1 MHRAAYTTTA
11 SARATA
17 RAVAI
22 GTTPPRAR
30 SPRAAFS
37 MVELLAVIVIMG
49 LMATIVTVNWR
60 AILPKSELTSAVRI
74 LATTISGTRSEA
86 IARNAVFRIEYDIER
101 NRYRQ
106 NTPFRN
112 DGSRRLA
119 TTDEDRL
126 VMNWI
131 ELPKSVQF
139 SRITCDGVDYTTGM
153 VFVRF
158 DPLGAASGH
167 TITLVQKPYD
177 NFYTL
182 EVAALTGLVDYHEGI
197 YLRAPPKDADFQ

>member
-1 MHRAAYTTTA
+1 M
-11 SARATA
+11 
-17 RAVAI
+17 I
-22 GTTPPRAR
+22 E
-30 SPRAAFS
+30 
-37 MVELLAVIVIMG
+37 MLAVIVIMG

-86 IARNAVFRIEYDIER
+86 IARNAVFRIEYDIDR
-101 NRYRQ
+101 HRYRQ

-119 TTDEDRL
+119 STDEDRL

-131 ELPKSVQF
+131 ELPESVRF

-153 VFVRF
+153 VLVRF

-182 EVAALTGLVDYHEGI
+182 EVAALTGLLDYHEGI
-197 YLRAPPKDADFQ
+197 FVRVPPKESDFQ